1 MFDDGIQLSCICP
14 YWNWVNWPNT
24 NRDRSDDGV
33 HTPSVQ
39 WWEVGEKVNFLHT
52 NRVQSKPFIKR
63 GPFDDR
69 RAGIIVIVV
78 LAWENH
84 ERYQNGCNHTATWN
98 WELEPKLEVVS
109 PKSLSGIENLKQ
121 NFQVEP
127 NFQVLV
133 NPDKQV
139 PAAACVVATSRT
151 VFLFIRVVF
160 SFRLRL
166 GTENLN
172 LHFQVL
178 IQVFSSKSQSVCSL
192 WDTTLRG
199 WLDWAV
205 KSALPR
211 NSFPKFAENMAGP
224 VAPWPVQISPLWPSL
239 C

>member
-1 MFDDGIQLSCICP
+1 MIAGPASSSSSWPGKTMRDTTMAAITLQLGTE
-14 YWNWVNWPNT
+14 NLNQNLKVK
-24 NRDRSDDGV
+24 
-33 HTPSVQ
+33 VQ
-39 WWEVGEKVNFLHT
+39 
-52 NRVQSKPFIKR
+52 
-63 GPFDDR
+63 
-69 RAGIIVIVV
+69 
-78 LAWENH
+78 
-84 ERYQNGCNHTATWN
+84 
-98 WELEPKLEVVS
+98 VVS
-109 PKSLSGIENLKQ
+109 SKSQSGIENLKQ

-192 WDTTLRG
+192 
-199 WLDWAV
+199 
-205 KSALPR
+205 
-211 NSFPKFAENMAGP
+211 
-224 VAPWPVQISPLWPSL
+224 
-239 C
+239 